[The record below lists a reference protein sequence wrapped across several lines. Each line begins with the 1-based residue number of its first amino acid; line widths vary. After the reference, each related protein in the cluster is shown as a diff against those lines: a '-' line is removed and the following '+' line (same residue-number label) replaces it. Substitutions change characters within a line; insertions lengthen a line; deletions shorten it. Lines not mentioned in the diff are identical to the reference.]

1 MRKGRQTFFD
11 RPSAQLDEQLWETHA
26 DENAQRDSACEGE
39 RLHAA
44 QGEGFHVAGDERI
57 RRVIDARAGD
67 ERENA
72 GDDEH
77 GGRHFHRN
85 GQHTGEQRQRDG
97 GQRRGQKQPQRRG
110 KEIAAPGNRTADGA
124 REIASA
130 WRMKEDGKRKHAQK
144 GGENLTR
151 HSAIPPMKP
160 SSMAPPHTPSA
171 MHTAVSIALM
181 QWITPER

>member
-1 MRKGRQTFFD
+1 MAERQLFKHV
-11 RPSAQLDEQLWETHA
+11 SAQLDEQFGETHA
-26 DENAQRDSACEGE
+26 DENAQRNRAREGE

-77 GGRHFHRN
+77 GGRHFHRD
-85 GQHTGEQRQRDG
+85 GQHAGEQRQRDG

-130 WRMKEDGKRKHAQK
+130 WRMKEDGKRKHARK
-144 GGENLTR
+144 AART
-151 HSAIPPMKP
+151 
-160 SSMAPPHTPSA
+160 
-171 MHTAVSIALM
+171 
-181 QWITPER
+181 

>member
-1 MRKGRQTFFD
+1 M
-11 RPSAQLDEQLWETHA
+11 
-26 DENAQRDSACEGE
+26 
-39 RLHAA
+39 
-44 QGEGFHVAGDERI
+44 
-57 RRVIDARAGD
+57 IDARAGD

-85 GQHTGEQRQRDG
+85 GQHAGEQRQRDG

-110 KEIAAPGNRTADGA
+110 KEIAAPGNCTADGA

-130 WRMKEDGKRKHAQK
+130 RRMKEDSKRKHAQK

-171 MHTAVSIALM
+171 MHTAVSTAQM